1 MLRVT
6 WRVQGHAIYK
16 FVISG
21 YFEGNKPDHEKLVT
35 RAFGGTRDI
44 NTPLTKGGIWD
55 IPHSA
60 VGKWHFF
67 TF

>member
-1 MLRVT
+1 M
-6 WRVQGHAIYK
+6 
-16 FVISG
+16 ISG

-60 VGKWHFF
+60 VGKWPFF